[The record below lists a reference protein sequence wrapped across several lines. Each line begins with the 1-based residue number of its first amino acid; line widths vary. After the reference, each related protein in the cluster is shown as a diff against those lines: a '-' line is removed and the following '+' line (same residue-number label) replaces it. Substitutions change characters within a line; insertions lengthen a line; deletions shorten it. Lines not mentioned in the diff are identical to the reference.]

1 LVNLDGFGLAK
12 HAIPAEA
19 GRQCGLGR
27 TPFDFLEERDR
38 MRHFVI
44 AGILV
49 IVIAL
54 LTYFGL
60 NAAGLMPVE
69 ASAQAAP
76 IDWMWNLELIAMSF
90 LFALIVVP
98 LLYSLVVFRRRKGDT
113 TDAEHME
120 GNTKLEIA
128 WTIVPLFVV
137 IAYAYLGAVNL
148 ADIRRVDPDAM
159 IVKVKGI
166 QWSWSFEYPA
176 VNGISVVSDELHMP
190 KGKQVLLRMTSQD
203 VIHSFWVP
211 EFRVKQDL
219 VPGRITELRI
229 TPILEGHYKVRCAEL
244 CGTSHAYMEKPVVV
258 SSQADF
264 ETWMAEQLKVAEQ
277 AAATP
282 EGHGQLLVSA
292 NGCAACHS
300 INGAAGIGPTWFG
313 LAGSDVKLTDGTVVT
328 ADDAYL
334 HESIK
339 APQAKIVAGYET
351 QLMPNFGLSDEDIAD
366 IVAYIK
372 TLR

>member
-1 LVNLDGFGLAK
+1 
-12 HAIPAEA
+12 
-19 GRQCGLGR
+19 
-27 TPFDFLEERDR
+27 

-49 IVIAL
+49 IVIAF

-90 LFALIVVP
+90 LFSLIVVP
-98 LLYSLVVFRRRKGDT
+98 LIYSLVVFRRRKGDT

-229 TPILEGHYKVRCAEL
+229 TPIREGNYKVRCAEL

-258 SSQADF
+258 SSQANF

-300 INGAAGIGPTWFG
+300 VNGAAGIGPTWFG

>member
-1 LVNLDGFGLAK
+1 
-12 HAIPAEA
+12 
-19 GRQCGLGR
+19 
-27 TPFDFLEERDR
+27 

-44 AGILV
+44 VGIL
-49 IVIAL
+49 IIIASVL
-54 LTYFGL
+54 IYIGL
-60 NAAGLMPVE
+60 DSAGLMPVE
-69 ASAQAAP
+69 ASAQATD

-90 LFALIVVP
+90 LFALIGVP
-98 LLYSLVVFRRRKGDT
+98 LVYSLVVFRRRKGDT

-120 GNTKLEIA
+120 GNTRLEIA
-128 WTIVPLFVV
+128 WTIIPLFGVV
-137 IAYAYLGAVNL
+137 AFAYLGAVNL
-148 ADIRRVDPDAM
+148 AETRRVDPDAM
-159 IVKVKGI
+159 IVKVRGI

-176 VNGISVVSDELHMP
+176 VNGISVISDELHLP
-190 KGKQVLLRMTSQD
+190 KGRQVLLRMTSSD

-229 TPILEGHYKVRCAEL
+229 TPTRDGNYKVRCAEL

-264 ETWMAEQLKVAEQ
+264 DTWMEEQTKLAEQ

-300 INGAAGIGPTWFG
+300 INGASGIGPTWFG
-313 LAGSDVKLTDGTVVT
+313 LFGSQVKLTDGSAVT
-328 ADDAYL
+328 ADEAYIT
-334 HESIK
+334 ESIK
-339 APQAKIVAGYET
+339 APQAKIVAGFET
-351 QLMPNFGLSDEDIAD
+351 QLMPNYGFPDEDIAD

-372 TLR
+372 TIK